1 MRHFE
6 LNTTNLLRKC
16 NDLKYDFLFIALFFR
31 TNYDFLNIFFKKT
44 IINLVSLQSHDR
56 VVYCN
61 GKYLE
66 KRSIKVQKNEAK
78 NFQLFI

>member
-61 GKYLE
+61 GKYFR
-66 KRSIKVQKNEAK
+66 KKKYQSSKK
-78 NFQLFI
+78 